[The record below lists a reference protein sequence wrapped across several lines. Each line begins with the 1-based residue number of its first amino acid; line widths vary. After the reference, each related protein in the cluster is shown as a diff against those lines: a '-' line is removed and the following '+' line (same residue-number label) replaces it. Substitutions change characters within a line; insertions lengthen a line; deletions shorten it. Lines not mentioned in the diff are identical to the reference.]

1 MENNRK
7 FDISSC
13 YQLTTGLFKKLWSTV
28 QCERI
33 RIMDVSHCYWISP
46 DLLVQAVESVT
57 QLEQLYSDDTRITI
71 AHLPAIWH
79 KCRNITHLSINS
91 LHESW
96 HSFLECARKSNFSL
110 SQVEHIL
117 HRGFGRLIELK
128 LIVLSATYT
137 DAWILLLN
145 LLK

>member
-1 MENNRK
+1 
-7 FDISSC
+7 
-13 YQLTTGLFKKLWSTV
+13 
-28 QCERI
+28 
-33 RIMDVSHCYWISP
+33 MDVSHCYWISP